1 MIDNGHTLIIQHA
14 RLIHKHLFSILFCMF
29 RLYFVYLQQIDIMMK
44 HLNLLLLILFACACP
59 IVPVCAFF
67 DKDVRLLTMQDGL
80 ADNTIL
86 SIYKDRDGFMW
97 FGTNNGLSRY
107 DGRTIKNFTP
117 SYSYVHVTEIVELSD
132 LYLGVIA
139 GNALYC
145 FDRTT
150 ESFIPIVYAADSSQM
165 RIPHLLPV
173 DDKSFWAFSG
183 HKLSLYVCEEVK
195 DEQGDVTLIKLRCKE
210 EYTQLIDTSEEF
222 YAMCYGS
229 DHQTLCL
236 ITGEGSLILFH
247 PGSPQQ
253 SQKIQLWKD
262 EVWSVTS
269 VLYDKGVIWVSTVGR
284 GLLRYQVASGDI
296 DRITYRENG
305 GENQLSHTDVFQV
318 IPLNN
323 NRYLAVTWSGYT
335 LLMPDQGHPERVT
348 TEVYNNTA
356 SQLHRS
362 LETRMISAYYDPDGV
377 VWIGTNG
384 GGVMY
389 SDLRSQFYNQFH
401 QERHNEI
408 CGILTDSKKNV
419 WMATFHQGIMRSSQ
433 SFDPVRRMNFTTV
446 GPPEIR
452 ERHTVLC
459 ATKDAR
465 GTLWFGNKDG
475 TLTSYDDRTEQFR
488 LHTLQDGTH
497 INTLSVW
504 ALYVDAK
511 QRLWVGTS
519 SGVWMLKPESGY
531 CKRIPVGKYI
541 ENCPQFFVRAIVGSK
556 DGSIWLGTTL
566 LGVCRMMVD
575 DNEGISI
582 KTGYEEKAHIAQKS
596 VRSLLASL
604 DGNVYIGYMDGFGIL
619 SPDMDAIR
627 EFYTTRN
634 GLCSNFIGCLVEDSQ
649 GHIWL
654 GSNSGVS
661 RYSRHQHLFY
671 NYYISG
677 SNRSALFAGETL
689 FFGNNKTLTYFN
701 PNDVDVPLNSDKVF
715 ITGLE
720 VDSRP
725 VEIGEEINGQTL
737 LSEGISYTH
746 SVTLNNANRDF
757 ALIFN
762 NLSYS
767 EEQRKYN
774 YRLLPYQEHWQVSDE
789 GEKAS
794 YTNLPEGDY
803 TFEVKSIYPDGSSGE
818 MTSFHIRILP
828 HWSRTL
834 AFRLVVFLAFVGLV
848 GYLFRLVRLR
858 QKRLEQEMKMK
869 HELLTLNL
877 EREKDRQIRME
888 RENFFTS
895 AAHELRTP
903 LTLILSPLQE
913 LLQYIK
919 ASDPLYSKLY
929 TMYKNGT
936 SLHTLVDQLLYVQ
949 KIEAGMVKLRL
960 SEADIVGLVK
970 EVAESFCQM
979 AGVKGFTFNVQLPD
993 DPVYLWIDAEKITS
1007 SVSNLLSNAF
1017 KYTSPNG
1024 EVLLSLTRME
1034 QDGKGFCRIT
1044 VSDTGTGIP
1053 DELQKRIF
1061 DSFITGDNSPAF
1073 STKVGIGLRIVKNT
1087 MDLHHGQ
1094 VILDS
1099 EPGKGSTFVL
1109 LIPEGKSHF
1118 IGDLYEVVDY
1128 HKHEMEPQFQP
1139 LSVQKNTEE
1148 EAPATKKTLL
1158 IIEDNVDVR
1167 QYIRSLFVAKYTILE
1182 ATDGEEGIQVA
1193 TKEIPDLIIS
1203 DVMMPVKDGF
1213 ACCREIRERQETAH
1227 IPILM
1232 LTAKAEDADVLQG
1245 SRSGAD
1251 DYMMKPFNPEVLKAK
1266 VENLILQRER
1276 LKRIYTKALM
1286 LKRESVEDGEA
1297 DDEFIQKLI
1306 HVVEKNLS
1314 DENFNVKML
1323 AEQLHMSQ
1331 PTLYRKVKQRSEL
1344 SVVDMIRSVRVSKAA
1359 SLILENRYSIQE
1371 ISEMVGFSD
1380 ARTLRKHFTEQF
1392 GVPPSKYMESK

>member
-210 EYTQLIDTSEEF
+210 EYTQLIDASEEF

-488 LHTLQDGTH
+488 LYTLQDGTH

-725 VEIGEEINGQTL
+725 VEIGEEINGQAL

-794 YTNLPEGDY
+794 YTNLPKGDY

-877 EREKDRQIRME
+877 EREKERQIRME

-970 EVAESFCQM
+970 EVAESFRQM

-993 DPVYLWIDAEKITS
+993 DPVYLWIDTEKITS

-1034 QDGKGFCRIT
+1034 RDGKGFCRIT

-1094 VILDS
+1094 VTLDS

-1139 LSVQKNTEE
+1139 LSVQENTEGE
-1148 EAPATKKTLL
+1148 VPVTKKTLL

-1167 QYIRSLFVAKYTILE
+1167 QYIRSLFVAKYTVLE
-1182 ATDGEEGIQVA
+1182 AADGEEGIQVA

-1232 LTAKAEDADVLQG
+1232 LTARAEDADVLQG

-1286 LKRESVEDGEA
+1286 LKQEPAEDE
-1297 DDEFIQKLI
+1297 DDVFMQKLI
-1306 HVVEKNLS
+1306 NVIEKNLS
-1314 DENFNVKML
+1314 DDNFNVKML

-1344 SVVDMIRSVRVSKAA
+1344 SVVDMIRSIRVSKAA
-1359 SLILENRYSIQE
+1359 SLIMENRYSIQE

>member
-877 EREKDRQIRME
+877 EREKERQIRME

-993 DPVYLWIDAEKITS
+993 DPVYLWSDAEKITS

>member
-1 MIDNGHTLIIQHA
+1 
-14 RLIHKHLFSILFCMF
+14 
-29 RLYFVYLQQIDIMMK
+29 MK
-44 HLNLLLLILFACACP
+44 RLNLFLLILFVCSYP
-59 IVPVCAFF
+59 IVSGYAFF
-67 DKDVRLLTMQDGL
+67 DKDIRLLTMQDGL
-80 ADNTIL
+80 ADNTIS

-107 DGRTIKNFTP
+107 DGKSIKNF
-117 SYSYVHVTEIVELSD
+117 SSSQAYLYVSEIVEMSD
-132 LYLGVIA
+132 QYLGVIA
-139 GNALYC
+139 GNILYC
-145 FDRTT
+145 FNRTT
-150 ESFIPIVYAADSSQM
+150 EAFIPVVHATDDSRV
-165 RIPHLLPV
+165 RIPHIMPA
-173 DDKSFWAFSG
+173 DNNSFWAFSG
-183 HKLSLYVCEEVK
+183 HTLCLYTKKEVK
-195 DEQGDVTLIKLRCKE
+195 NEKGEVVQIRLECEKQYKN
-210 EYTQLIDTSEEF
+210 LIDSTDGF
-222 YAMCYGS
+222 YAMCYA
-229 DHQTLCL
+229 DNHKTLCL
-236 ITGEGSLILFH
+236 ITGRGTLVLFCPESLE
-247 PGSPQQ
+247 Q
-253 SQKIQLWKD
+253 SKKVSLWENK
-262 EVWSVTS
+262 VWNVTS
-269 VLYDKGVIWVSTVGR
+269 VLYDKGVVWVSTVGQ
-284 GLLRYQVASGDI
+284 GILRYHVASGHT
-296 DRITYRENG
+296 DRITYQEN
-305 GENQLSHTDVFQV
+305 NKDNSLSHTDVFRV
-318 IPLNN
+318 IPIKND
-323 NRYLAVTWSGYT
+323 RYLAVTWSGYT
-335 LLMPDQGHPERVT
+335 LLLQDKDNPEKMT
-348 TEVYNNTA
+348 TEIYNNTA

-362 LETRMISAYYDPDGV
+362 LETRMISAYYDPNGI

-401 QERHNEI
+401 QERHNEV
-408 CGILTDSKKNV
+408 CGIVVDCGKYV
-419 WMATFHQGIMRSSQ
+419 WMATFHQGIMKSEQPFQ
-433 SFDPVRRMNFTTV
+433 SGRRMSFTTV
-446 GPPEIR
+446 GTPEVR
-452 ERHTVLC
+452 KRKTVLC
-459 ATKDAR
+459 AMKDDR
-465 GTLWFGNKDG
+465 DSLWFGNSDG
-475 TLTSYDDRTEQFR
+475 TLTLYDESTRQFR
-488 LHTLQDGTH
+488 LRSLQDKGRF
-497 INTLSVW
+497 NAAAVW
-504 ALYVDAK
+504 ALYMDAD
-511 QRLWVGTS
+511 RCLWIGTNNGVWKLDID
-519 SGVWMLKPESGY
+519 SGVSQK
-531 CKRIPVGKYI
+531 IPI
-541 ENCPQFFVRAIVGSK
+541 EKAFKDSTQVYVRAIVGTK
-556 DGSIWLGTTL
+556 DGAIWLGTSNM
-566 LGVCRMMVD
+566 GVCKLRVD
-575 DNEGISI
+575 SKGDISI
-582 KTGYEEKAHIAQKS
+582 KNGYEKAANIQNNS
-596 VRSLLASL
+596 VRSLLVSS
-604 DGNVYIGYMDGFGIL
+604 DGNVYVGYMDGFAIL
-619 SPDMDAIR
+619 SQKTDAIQ
-627 EFYTTRN
+627 EYYTTRN
-634 GLCSNFIGCLVEDSQ
+634 GLSSNFIGCLVEDHR

-677 SNRSALFAGETL
+677 SNRSALLADKTL
-689 FFGNNKTLTYFN
+689 FFGNNKSLTYFN
-701 PNDVDVPLNSDKVF
+701 PDDVDVHLADDRVL

-720 VDSRP
+720 VDNRP
-725 VEIGEEINGQTL
+725 VGIGDKMNGQMILT
-737 LSEGISYTH
+737 EGISYTG
-746 SVTLNNANRDF
+746 SVTLNNENRDF
-757 ALIFN
+757 ALTFN
-762 NLSYS
+762 NLSYA
-767 EEQRKYN
+767 EEQQKYN
-774 YRLLPYQEHWQVSDE
+774 YRLLPYQTQWLVSGN
-789 GEKAS
+789 GEKAA

-803 TFEVKSIYPDGSSGE
+803 TFEVKSIYPDGSDGKV
-818 MTSFHIRILP
+818 TSLRIHILP

-834 AFRLVVFLAFVGLV
+834 AFRLFILLLLV
-848 GYLFRLVRLR
+848 GIVAYLIRLVKLR
-858 QKRLEQEMKMK
+858 QRRMEHEMRME
-869 HELLTLNL
+869 HELLTVNL
-877 EREKDRQIRME
+877 EREKERQIRME

-913 LLQYIK
+913 LLQHIK
-919 ASDPLYSKLY
+919 ASDPSYSKLY
-929 TMYKNGT
+929 TMYKNGA

-970 EVAESFCQM
+970 EVAESFRQM

-993 DPVYLWIDAEKITS
+993 DPVYLWIDTEKITS

-1034 QDGKGFCRIT
+1034 QDGKKVCRIT

-1094 VILDS
+1094 VTLDS

-1139 LSVQKNTEE
+1139 LSVQENREGE
-1148 EAPATKKTLL
+1148 VPVTKKTLL

-1167 QYIRSLFVAKYTILE
+1167 QYIRSLFVAKYTVLE
-1182 ATDGEEGIQVA
+1182 AADGEEGIQVA

-1232 LTAKAEDADVLQG
+1232 LTARAEDADVLQG

-1251 DYMMKPFNPEVLKAK
+1251 DYMMKPFNPEVLKVK

-1286 LKRESVEDGEA
+1286 LKQEPAEDEEA
-1297 DDEFIQKLI
+1297 DDVFMQKLI
-1306 HVVEKNLS
+1306 NVIEKNLS
-1314 DENFNVKML
+1314 DDNFNVKML

-1344 SVVDMIRSVRVSKAA
+1344 SVVDMIRSIRVSKAA
-1359 SLILENRYSIQE
+1359 SLIMENRYSIQE

-1380 ARTLRKHFTEQF
+1380 VRTLRKHFTEQF